1 MVEENFKIDALNALD
16 EADLFQFINSNSDHL
31 KYYFPKTLSDNST
44 LEKTKE
50 YIVLKEKEIS
60 EKRNYVFI
68 VRELKSDKIAGLI
81 IIKKINWLTKQAEL
95 AYCVGS
101 EFQGKR
107 ITTFAVAEIIK
118 FCFDDLDIKIIQII
132 ARKTNLG
139 SIKVAINNGFIW
151 QRTLKNE
158 FTPINELPLDM
169 ELYELL
175 NSNKSI

>member
-1 MVEENFKIDALNALD
+1 MVEENFKIDVINGSDAIELY
-16 EADLFQFINSNSDHL
+16 QFINSNSDHL
-31 KYYFPKTLSDNST
+31 KYYFPKTVSDNST

-50 YIVLKEKEIS
+50 YLVLKEKEIS
-60 EKRNYVFI
+60 EKTNYVFA
-68 VRELKSDKIAGLI
+68 VREFKSDKIAGLI
-81 IIKKINWLTKQAEL
+81 IIKKIYWLTKQGEL

-101 EFQGKR
+101 EFQRKR

-118 FCFDDLDIKIIQII
+118 FCFDQLELKTIQII
-132 ARKTNLG
+132 AHKTNLG

-158 FTPINELPLDM
+158 FTPTNELPLDM
-169 ELYELL
+169 ELYELS